1 MCCVSGAK
9 LVGFSRAS
17 EPTTCWPVKH
27 SSAREV
33 RSKSSLHIEKTKL
46 AGVLLI
52 TPPTVFEDFQLAGE
66 FFAAHNCLLKNGR
79 KTNSLTP

>member
-1 MCCVSGAK
+1 
-9 LVGFSRAS
+9 
-17 EPTTCWPVKH
+17 
-27 SSAREV
+27 V
-33 RSKSSLHIEKTKL
+33 RSKSSLHIEKNKL

-66 FFAAHNCLLKNGR
+66 FFAAHNCLLKSGR

>member
-1 MCCVSGAK
+1 MK
-9 LVGFSRAS
+9 
-17 EPTTCWPVKH
+17 E
-27 SSAREV
+27 
-33 RSKSSLHIEKTKL
+33 SSLHIEKTKL

-79 KTNSLTP
+79 KTNRWRNRMHRCYTFRHDFDFPHT